1 MPMADQCKVI
11 AVVDDD
17 PTFQK
22 AIASL
27 LTSYGFATRVFA
39 SAEAFLDSH
48 AANEAACLVLDIHL
62 SGMSGLE
69 LRQRLKAGGSQLP
82 VIFIT
87 AADDAI
93 QTQATKAGCV
103 ACLHKP
109 FAADSLI
116 SAINLAIGAGFR
128 REKWDCE

>member
-1 MPMADQCKVI
+1 
-11 AVVDDD
+11 
-17 PTFQK
+17 
-22 AIASL
+22 
-27 LTSYGFATRVFA
+27 
-39 SAEAFLDSH
+39 
-48 AANEAACLVLDIHL
+48 
-62 SGMSGLE
+62 MSGLE
-69 LRQRLKAGGSQLP
+69 LRQRLKAEGSQLP

-116 SAINLAIGAGFR
+116 SAINMAIGAGFR
-128 REKWDCE
+128 KKKWDCK